1 VNYLILNNMNKNIL
15 LVIIILI
22 CTIYILFI
30 NKFDKLDNVV
40 LSKYHKRINN
50 KKSSLD
56 HLSSII
62 SNLPKINHK
71 IDLNDYELYKNIK
84 ENIIY
89 YIGKKQTQENTP
101 IETNNNSI
109 TSTIK
114 KYYESMKNYVNPGMV
129 SVQTNGSKNKD
140 DWTIDES
147 NNINNNKNSLIEKND
162 IGNEITNFFDINIL
176 KWVGCII
183 VSTGVIYIV
192 AAYGDKVFRTL
203 GFYKVNDYVELDKED
218 TNLLNSIDPELKN
231 NNDNNTYYVGGYNI
245 NLYSE

>member
-1 VNYLILNNMNKNIL
+1 MNKNIL
-15 LVIIILI
+15 LGIIILI

-162 IGNEITNFFDINIL
+162 IGNEITNFFDINNPKNL
-176 KWVGCII
+176 
-183 VSTGVIYIV
+183 S
-192 AAYGDKVFRTL
+192 DKIRLITKLPIKKFNYFNISESYL
-203 GFYKVNDYVELDKED
+203 IKQKKFKNELSK
-218 TNLLNSIDPELKN
+218 
-231 NNDNNTYYVGGYNI
+231 
-245 NLYSE
+245 LYSKEE